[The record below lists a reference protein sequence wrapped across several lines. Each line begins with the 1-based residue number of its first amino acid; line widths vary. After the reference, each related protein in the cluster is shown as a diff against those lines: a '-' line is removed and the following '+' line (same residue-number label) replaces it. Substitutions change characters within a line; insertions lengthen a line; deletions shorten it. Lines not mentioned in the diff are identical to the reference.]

1 MTHRQSNTEA
11 EGMTEKE
18 LVDALNRALAW
29 ELRAIAL
36 YSHYAAYVSGI
47 HRLHLTGH
55 FNNEVTESVTHA
67 ATVRSAIVKLDGT
80 AITDRDDTPIVHT
93 SNYKEMLSEAYET
106 EKQAVETYS
115 EILPLVEKIGDTEL
129 FDSLE
134 VVYFDEQRSV
144 EELRMMMKD

>member
-1 MTHRQSNTEA
+1 MAHHQSNA
-11 EGMTEKE
+11 EVTVMSENE
-18 LVDALNRALAW
+18 LVESLNRALAW

-36 YSHYAAYVSGI
+36 YSHYSAYVSGI
-47 HRLHLTGH
+47 HRLHLADH
-55 FNNEVTESVTHA
+55 FNNEVNESVTHA

-80 AITDRDDTPIVHT
+80 AITERDVTPILHT
-93 SNYKEMLSEAYET
+93 SNYKEMLAEAYET
-106 EKQAVETYS
+106 EKKAVETYS

-144 EELRMMMKD
+144 EELRMMLKD